1 MQRRDFL
8 LLRTG
13 RDNVVELSC
22 ERLYMRFVDAE
33 AEGTTGQLFES
44 LARELR
50 SARTVRLTKTE
61 WLAHERLNAEVER
74 IVGVRLKPD
83 TTTKSRTLRRVAFV
97 PEQRHLHEE
106 GNSERQSGALDHGIA
121 EQDADGAQHACV
133 GIQQRDRG

>member
-50 SARTVRLTKTE
+50 SARTVRLTETE
-61 WLAHERLNAEVER
+61 WLAHDRLSAEVER
-74 IVGVRLKPD
+74 VVGVRLKPD
-83 TTTKSRTLRRVAFV
+83 TTTCCVRARTA
-97 PEQRHLHEE
+97 P
-106 GNSERQSGALDHGIA
+106 SA
-121 EQDADGAQHACV
+121 
-133 GIQQRDRG
+133 